1 MFVSLGSIGINY
13 AVVATMTTQTGFGLA
28 GLALSTS
35 AVAITGSLILLTIL
49 KTRITGIYGRALLAS
64 VGKIVAAA
72 AVLFAAVSA
81 TTWAVGQQLPAGQPR
96 YLVDLAVS
104 IPVGL
109 AVYYFACRLLKVE
122 EMELAAEALERPLAR
137 LRARLR

>member
-1 MFVSLGSIGINY
+1 MVSRRQL
-13 AVVATMTTQTGFGLA
+13 V
-28 GLALSTS
+28 
-35 AVAITGSLILLTIL
+35 
-49 KTRITGIYGRALLAS
+49 RA
-64 VGKIVAAA
+64 
-72 AVLFAAVSA
+72 
-81 TTWAVGQQLPAGQPR
+81 
-96 YLVDLAVS
+96 DLEA